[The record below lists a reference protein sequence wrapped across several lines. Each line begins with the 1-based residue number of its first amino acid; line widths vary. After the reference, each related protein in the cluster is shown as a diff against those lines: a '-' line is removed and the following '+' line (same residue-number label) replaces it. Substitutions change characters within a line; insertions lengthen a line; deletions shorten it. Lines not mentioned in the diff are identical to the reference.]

1 MKREAIKLFEHKK
14 IRTVWDDEKQD
25 WWFSVVDVIAI
36 LTDSPRP
43 RKYWNDLKIKLIE
56 EGSKLSVNT
65 GQLKLEAADGKKYLT
80 DVSDTEQLL
89 RLVQSIP
96 SKKAEP
102 FKLWLAK
109 VGKKYINEA
118 ADPELAIN
126 RAVNNYRRLGYSEN
140 WINQRL
146 KTIEARK
153 MLTDEWD
160 KSGVKRGK
168 EYADLTDLMY
178 KTWAGMNTRQYKN
191 FKGLKKES
199 LRDNMTNTELVLNM
213 LAEVA
218 ATDIS
223 VEQQPM
229 TLEGSARVAKSG
241 AEVAKDARKSL
252 ERRTGR
258 SALSPLNA
266 KAYLTNGDQKGLKDE

>member
-109 VGKKYINEA
+109 VGKEYINEA